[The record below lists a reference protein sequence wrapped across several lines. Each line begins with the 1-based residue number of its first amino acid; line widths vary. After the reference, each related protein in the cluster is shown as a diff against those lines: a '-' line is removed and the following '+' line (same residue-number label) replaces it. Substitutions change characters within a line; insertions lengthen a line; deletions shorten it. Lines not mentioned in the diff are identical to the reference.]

1 MISLTPAMELS
12 PLEFSLPVIW
22 ALIIGTAVLLY
33 VVLDGFDLGI
43 GILFPFFREESERDT
58 MMNSVAPFWDGNE
71 TWLVLGG
78 GGLWVAFPLAYSIIM
93 PALYLPVIL
102 LLLAL
107 IFRGVAFEYRWAAK
121 PHHRVWDISFAAG
134 SIVAAFAQGVVLGGL
149 LQGIV
154 VRNNEFAG
162 GSFDWATPFSLLT
175 GIGLVI
181 GYALIGAGWLLMK
194 TEGEVEARARRF
206 ARPLLVALC
215 VVIVAV
221 SLWTPLAIP
230 HIAERWFT
238 LPNLLYLAPI
248 PLATALA
255 AWWCWR
261 SIGDGSAMQPFAAA
275 VVLFLLAYVGLV
287 ISNVPYLVP
296 PTIDVW
302 QAAAAPASQVFMLI
316 GTVLLLP
323 LALGYTAF
331 VYWVFRGK
339 VGASGYH

>member
-1 MISLTPAMELS
+1 MELS

-58 MMNSVAPFWDGNE
+58 MMNSVAPSGTATRPGWCWAAAVSGWRFRSP
-71 TWLVLGG
+71 T
-78 GGLWVAFPLAYSIIM
+78 PIIM

-102 LLLAL
+102 MLLAL
-107 IFRGVAFEYRWAAK
+107 IFRGVAFEFRWAAK